1 MIAAETWPAPA
12 KLNLF
17 LHITGRRD
25 DGYHLLQTVFQFLDF
40 GDELAFVPRTDGTIV
55 RRYDLPG
62 VAAESDLCVRAAR
75 ALQIAAGV
83 TAGVEIDLIKRIPQ
97 GGGLGGGSSDAA
109 TVLLVLNR
117 LWAIDWPLARLA
129 ALGAR
134 LGADVPVFVAGHAA
148 WAEGVGERLTP
159 VDPELVWYVV
169 LLPPVNIQT
178 RAVFAAFATGLGGV
192 PSAHPTA
199 GFVEN
204 SATNSATNA
213 GEARQLT
220 AYSTAITIRDFHA
233 GRTRND
239 LEPLVRA
246 SHPAVA
252 AAIDWLC
259 QYGNARMTGSGA
271 CVFLPVPSEAAGQ
284 EILLKSR
291 QLGPTFSGFVAPA
304 RNVHPVH
311 ARLGL

>member
-1 MIAAETWPAPA
+1 MMAAEAWPAPA

-17 LHITGRRD
+17 LHVTGRRG

-40 GDELAFVPRTDGTIV
+40 GDELVLIPRSDGAIV

-62 VAAESDLCVRAAR
+62 VPAEADLCVRAAR
-75 ALQIAAGV
+75 ALQTAAGAAAGV
-83 TAGVEIDLIKRIPQ
+83 DIDLIKRIPQ

-117 LWAIDWPLARLA
+117 LWGIDWPLPRLA

-134 LGADVPVFVAGHAA
+134 LGADVPVFVGGRAA
-148 WAEGVGERLTP
+148 WAEGVGEILTP
-159 VDPELVWYVV
+159 VDPVLSWYVV
-169 LLPPVNIQT
+169 LLPPVRVET
-178 RAVFAAFATGLGGV
+178 RAVFAAFAAGIGT
-192 PSAHPTA
+192 STA
-199 GFVEN
+199 AG
-204 SATNSATNA
+204 SATNS
-213 GEARQLT
+213 GMARQLT

-246 SHPAVA
+246 SYPAVA
-252 AAIDWLC
+252 TVLDWLR

-271 CVFLPVPSEAAGQ
+271 CVFLPVSSQAAGQ

-291 QLGPTFSGFVAPA
+291 QLGPTFSGFVAEA
-304 RNVHPVH
+304 RNLHPVH